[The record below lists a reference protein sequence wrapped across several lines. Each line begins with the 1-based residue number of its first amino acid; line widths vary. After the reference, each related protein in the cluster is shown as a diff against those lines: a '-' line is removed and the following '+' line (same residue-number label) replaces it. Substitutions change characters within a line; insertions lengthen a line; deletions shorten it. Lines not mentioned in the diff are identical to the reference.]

1 MIPKQIFY
9 IWLGGKKN
17 ILANICIENWR
28 IMLTDYEI
36 IEINEKTP
44 EWFNF
49 DYEYNNNLWF
59 KTVYDLKMW
68 AYASDYIRFSVLYEH
83 GGLYLD
89 TDITVYQNFNPL
101 LNNQMFIGNMI
112 NNIPEMAVIGV
123 IKHHPIMKLL
133 RNFYQ
138 EKIWSNPE
146 YITCNI
152 FKKIIYDEFNIIPND
167 TQIVKTDILTIYPHT
182 YFYPTHYIKNFDFNE
197 IKKETYTVHWEN
209 GSWATKKNLF
219 FLTNKHRIP
228 LKTLLKQIKFIE
240 EHDKN
245 ANQKINILQEA

>member
-28 IMLTDYEI
+28 IMLPDYEI

-138 EKIWSNPE
+138 ENFL
-146 YITCNI
+146 Y
-152 FKKIIYDEFNIIPND
+152 
-167 TQIVKTDILTIYPHT
+167 
-182 YFYPTHYIKNFDFNE
+182 HYLNF
-197 IKKETYTVHWEN
+197 
-209 GSWATKKNLF
+209 
-219 FLTNKHRIP
+219 
-228 LKTLLKQIKFIE
+228 
-240 EHDKN
+240 
-245 ANQKINILQEA
+245 

>member
-1 MIPKQIFY
+1 
-9 IWLGGKKN
+9 
-17 ILANICIENWR
+17 
-28 IMLTDYEI
+28 
-36 IEINEKTP
+36 
-44 EWFNF
+44 
-49 DYEYNNNLWF
+49 
-59 KTVYDLKMW
+59 
-68 AYASDYIRFSVLYEH
+68 
-83 GGLYLD
+83 
-89 TDITVYQNFNPL
+89 
-101 LNNQMFIGNMI
+101 MI